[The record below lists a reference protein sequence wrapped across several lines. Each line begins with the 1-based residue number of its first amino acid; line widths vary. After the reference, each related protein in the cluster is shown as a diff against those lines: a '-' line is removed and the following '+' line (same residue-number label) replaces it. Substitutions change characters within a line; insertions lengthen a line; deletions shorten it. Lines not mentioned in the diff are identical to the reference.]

1 MTGFTTTAIHG
12 IRSKENPHGTLRVP
26 TYDCVSFEYEDS
38 KAIQQA
44 FEGKR
49 MAHTYSRI
57 SNPTVTHLEQTL
69 RLLSGGI
76 AVLAVSS
83 GMAAISNT
91 ILALGSAGKNII
103 TTKHLFGNTLSLFE
117 KTLSAW
123 GLEVRYVSMND
134 MDTIDTAIDTDT
146 CCVFLESITNPQL
159 EVADCNA
166 ISVVAQKHGVPLVA
180 DNTLM
185 TPYLFNSRKNGV
197 DIEILSSTKYISGGG
212 TTVGGIII
220 DNGTFDWNKSAKLK
234 EYAARYGSMTFIAR
248 LRQEIYR
255 NVGACLSPH
264 NASMQS
270 LGLETLSL
278 RIDKSCESS
287 LEIAH
292 FLSRHS
298 TVQATHYPGLPDSA
312 SYDIAQKQFGSQS
325 GGILT
330 FDLKNIDYC
339 FKLMDSLNVIRR
351 ATNVNDNKS
360 LIIHPWS
367 TIFAEYRDE
376 EKCAMGIRPTMLRLA
391 VGIEDIADLIKD
403 LEQGLEQL

>member
-12 IRSKENPHGTLRVP
+12 VRSKETPHGTLRVP
-26 TYDCVSFEYEDS
+26 IYDSVSFEHEDS

-49 MAHTYSRI
+49 PAHTYSRI

-69 RLLSGGI
+69 RLLSGGV

-91 ILALGSAGKNII
+91 ILALGSSGKNIV
-103 TTKHLFGNTLSLFE
+103 TTRHLFGNTLSLFE
-117 KTLSAW
+117 KTLFAW

-134 MDTIDTAIDTDT
+134 MSAVDAAIDKDT

-166 ISVVAQKHGVPLVA
+166 ISAVAGKHGVPLVA

-220 DNGTFDWNKSAKLK
+220 DNGTFNWSQSAKLK
-234 EYAARYGSMTFIAR
+234 EYATQYGPMTCIAR

-278 RIDKSCESS
+278 RIDKSCKGC

-292 FLSRHS
+292 FLSRHPS
-298 TVQATHYPGLPDSA
+298 VMATHYPGLSNSA
-312 SYDIAQKQFGSQS
+312 SYGIARKQFGSQS

-330 FDLKNIDYC
+330 FDLKDTEQC
-339 FKLMDSLNVIRR
+339 FKLMDSLNIIRR

-367 TIFAEYRDE
+367 TIFAEYCDE
-376 EKCAMGIRPTMLRLA
+376 DKYSTGIRPTMLRLA
-391 VGIEDIADLIKD
+391 VGIEDTDDLIKD
-403 LEQGLEQL
+403 LKQGLEQL